1 MIVYL
6 AAAIL
11 LQPDAAP
18 AGPVD
23 AGEILV
29 TAERLRRIRI
39 ETKRNR
45 KTGATTCRVKRTSGD
60 PALDGVF
67 CRALLACAPT
77 ARKPAEMEACMESKI
92 AGFMDPSSRRSR
104 PAN

>member
-18 AGPVD
+18 AGAVD
-23 AGEILV
+23 AGEIIV

-39 ETKRNR
+39 ESKRNR

-60 PALDGVF
+60 PALDGIF
-67 CRALLACAPT
+67 CRALLTCATT
-77 ARKPAEMEACMESKI
+77 ARKPAEMEACMEAKI
-92 AGFMDPSSRRSR
+92 AGFIGSSSRRSV
-104 PAN
+104 PAD